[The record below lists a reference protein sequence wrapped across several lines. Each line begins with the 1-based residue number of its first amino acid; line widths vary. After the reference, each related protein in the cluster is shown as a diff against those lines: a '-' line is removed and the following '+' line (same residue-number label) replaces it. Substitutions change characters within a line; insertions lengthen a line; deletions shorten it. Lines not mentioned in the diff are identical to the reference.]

1 MNFVFKS
8 AQNADGASSQSSS
21 PREDYNN
28 MTVVQL
34 KELLRENGLTVSGK
48 KSELIKRLQFYGN
61 SKARD
66 VITASARKRA
76 RANPR
81 IEIPDTTSKKLRLL
95 SPIPA
100 EHHSPVIEVKSESN
114 VAPPPSS
121 TKKTSVITSS
131 TKASSLRRRTPT
143 ESETAILV
151 TKRSTRKSPRAT
163 SANSSTRSLGN
174 TSQSSVS
181 MKSARSTTSFQ
192 SEAKTQRSRSNT
204 RRPISSSSSKSSKS
218 VKSFDS
224 KLSSLTKSTSSS
236 MSKKRTKVVA
246 RKKSASPIIKRKP
259 IALKNMTNSAQKRKT
274 DRRKDMAK
282 SVNAALAELEKIQDA
297 L

>member
-1 MNFVFKS
+1 MNFLFKS

-114 VAPPPSS
+114 VAPPLS

-163 SANSSTRSLGN
+163 SANSTRSLGN
-174 TSQSSVS
+174 TSQSTFG

-192 SEAKTQRSRSNT
+192 SKAKTQRSRSNT

-224 KLSSLTKSTSSS
+224 KVSSLTKSTSSS